1 MKKMLKKLA
10 LVSMLTLCIGINT
23 VSATSFYVNKNGVE
37 MTELQYAKM
46 LKLFSEKK
54 VSLLTQGEFDTLKN
68 ANVVATDAVYE
79 KSTYINGEYV
89 SSEII
94 SKEEFDSAST
104 ANVSP
109 GNLARNDDT
118 SFIETS
124 YKKLYGALVDLDNRF
139 QLIGNLYWKKMPA
152 CKSYDVF
159 AYRFTHFDY
168 SGFGGQQIYTV
179 NGNDYVIDYTTSSAG
194 YQAQSNGAG
203 VSMNLKDGSNIT
215 EYDLTVATTLTV
227 NTTYYAQAHAY
238 ISYQHAQSDVTRAQS
253 MDYVLNISGL
263 GSVVDFNSATISN
276 KYDGMSGLHL
286 TTPINQ

>member
-1 MKKMLKKLA
+1 MKGVFTRLCLC
-10 LVSMLTLCIGINT
+10 TLI
-23 VSATSFYVNKNGVE
+23 SLSFGTLSVFASPYYINKNGVE
-37 MTELQYAKM
+37 MTELQYNKM
-46 LKLFSEKK
+46 LSIFSDKK
-54 VSLLTQGEFDTLKN
+54 VSLLSQDEFDSIKN
-68 ANVVATDAVYE
+68 ANIIASGAVYE
-79 KSTYINGEYV
+79 KTTYVNGEFH

-94 SKEEFDSAST
+94 TKEEYDSAST

-109 GNLARNDDT
+109 NTRDSDD

-124 YKKLYGALVDLDNRF
+124 YKRLYASMVDLENRF
-139 QLIGNLYWKKMPA
+139 QLIANLHWKKMPA
-152 CKSYDVF
+152 CRSYDVF

-168 SGFGGQQIYTV
+168 SGFTGQQVYSV
-179 NGNDYVIDYTTSSAG
+179 GSNDYIIDYTTSSEG
-194 YQAQSNGAG
+194 YKAQSNGAG

-215 EYDLTVATTLTV
+215 GYDLTVVTTLTV
-227 NTTYYAQAHAY
+227 NTDYYAQAHAY

-263 GSVVDFNSATISN
+263 GSVVDFNNATTSN